1 MPEPTSPAPSGSRFG
16 VIGLV
21 TLIGS
26 ALIGFNT
33 LVTSCASEDV
43 ASNAAMLHAAEQDEH
58 FWTSAIQDLADT
70 TGEKGKQGGNFEAR
84 CAFLASR
91 TAPFVA
97 DFTHEKAAVAK
108 RTGPPDNVE
117 MAADAALT
125 PETRELTKRV
135 RLLRDEFVRSI
146 TNEILTSPACK
157 ASYELALARAQ
168 TEQATE
174 EHEQLAGPKPERSDQ
189 PAQSKPALQRDA
201 LIELS
206 DLSSKGW
213 DVDVFWCENTD
224 DTATA
229 TNFTQAHDFAE
240 NLAGFANKGQRLVRK
255 SAQFEIGR
263 VRLRRLAEIL
273 WLHQP
278 EYSGV
283 NRLAVLRY
291 GSGDRGEMD
300 LADAIHAQDFGATL
314 RLENAPGTRTPWYVS
329 VYFCRAN
336 IGTAVGP
343 DAAVAAD

>member
-1 MPEPTSPAPSGSRFG
+1 M
-16 VIGLV
+16 IGLV

-43 ASNAAMLHAAEQDEH
+43 ASNAAMLHAAEEDER
-58 FWTSAIQDLADT
+58 FWTSAVRDLADM
-70 TGEKGKQGGNFEAR
+70 TGEKGKEGGNFEAR

-97 DFTHEKAAVAK
+97 DFNRDKANEVERTDRPAEAK
-108 RTGPPDNVE
+108 TAPD
-117 MAADAALT
+117 DGLT

-146 TNEILTSPACK
+146 TNESLTSHSCNA
-157 ASYELALARAQ
+157 AFELALNRAETQHSAEERAQ
-168 TEQATE
+168 
-174 EHEQLAGPKPERSDQ
+174 LVGPKPERTGQ
-189 PAQSKPALQRDA
+189 AAQSAPPLPRDP

-213 DVDVFWCENTD
+213 DVDVFWCDNTEER
-224 DTATA
+224 ATA
-229 TNFTQAHDFAE
+229 TRDDTDERATAANFYQANQFAAKLAKSA
-240 NLAGFANKGQRLVRK
+240 NNGQPLAGHGGP
-255 SAQFEIGR
+255 FEIGR

-273 WLHQP
+273 WRGQS

-283 NRLAVLRY
+283 NGLAVLLY
-291 GSGDRGEMD
+291 GASDRGEKD
-300 LADAIHAQDFGATL
+300 LADAILAQQFDAML
-314 RLENAPGTRTPWYVS
+314 KPEDAPGTRTPWYVS

-336 IGTAVGP
+336 IGTAVAP
-343 DAAVAAD
+343 DAAVAKS

>member
-1 MPEPTSPAPSGSRFG
+1 MPDPTPPAPGGSRFG

-33 LVTSCASEDV
+33 LVTSCASEDA
-43 ASNAAMLHAAEQDEH
+43 ASNAAMLHAAEEDER
-58 FWTSAIQDLADT
+58 FWTSAIQDLADM
-70 TGEKGKQGGNFEAR
+70 TGEKGKEGENFEAR

-97 DFTHEKAAVAK
+97 DFTLEKASVAM
-108 RTGPPDNVE
+108 RTGRPDKVE
-117 MAADAALT
+117 NAGDDGLT

-146 TNEILTSPACK
+146 ADENQTSSACK
-157 ASYELALARAQ
+157 ASYELALIRAQ

-174 EHEQLAGPKPERSDQ
+174 EREQLAGPKPERSGQ
-189 PAQSKPALQRDA
+189 KAQAKPALPRDP

-213 DVDVFWCENTD
+213 DVDVFWCEDTD

-240 NLAGFANKGQRLVRK
+240 KLAGFANNGQRLVGK
-255 SAQFEIGR
+255 NAQFEIGR
-263 VRLRRLAEIL
+263 VRLRRLAEVL
-273 WLHQP
+273 WQRQP

-283 NRLAVLRY
+283 NGLAVLRY
-291 GSGDRGEMD
+291 GASDRGEKD
-300 LADAIHAQDFGATL
+300 LADAILAQQFGSML
-314 RLENAPGTRTPWYVS
+314 QLENAPGTRTPWYIS

-336 IGTAVGP
+336 IGTAVAP
-343 DAAVAAD
+343 DAAVAKD